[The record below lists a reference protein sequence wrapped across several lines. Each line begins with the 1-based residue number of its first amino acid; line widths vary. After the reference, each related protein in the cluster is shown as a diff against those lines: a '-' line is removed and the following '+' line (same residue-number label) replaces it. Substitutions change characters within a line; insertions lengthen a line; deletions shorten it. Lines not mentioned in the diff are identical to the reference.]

1 VIAAEYGAVAL
12 PVVVVGG
19 VRDRIA
25 PFAESEVFCRHLP
38 NATLVAV
45 DDGGHALHVTH
56 PEAVATAIEL
66 AFEAAAKA
74 GEPAAPPV
82 PIRPSSGPATPLANE
97 AVA

>member
-1 VIAAEYGAVAL
+1 VFARRRRRVAARV
-12 PVVVVGG
+12 
-19 VRDRIA
+19 DR
-25 PFAESEVFCRHLP
+25 
-38 NATLVAV
+38 V